1 MNVGSRM
8 CHAARVDSA
17 PRPTV
22 DQIRGAERDLIHE
35 RLPFFAIAWLATSF
49 VWLYTLASGDRPLL
63 SWRAA
68 LATAVAQL
76 AILVPA
82 ARYIGRRPGALATR
96 WSVLSAL
103 CVLPLVWTVAASG
116 TAAPLAVLM
125 PVLAAFMLTPPL
137 FFAWSWQVELGLM
150 LAVTLSAAVWLMGV
164 RPASGVALGDLLI
177 VFGSMTALG
186 TALAARVSRE
196 LALRLARR
204 EQEEEARRALD
215 ESREAQLE
223 SEERFRV
230 AFHRAPFGMAMVG
243 ADGTVQQVN
252 DAFARLLGRTPEEM
266 AGTRIDDFIDPDDL
280 AEAHAHRRLVLSG
293 DFESVETVMR
303 LRHSDGHAV
312 LTRVT
317 RSMVRDRDGRPSHM
331 IGQVEDVTE
340 QRRAEEALRTSERT
354 FRSFAESMAAGVL
367 IVQEGVVRYANAA
380 VTTITGFDA
389 SEILGQSI
397 LFVVHPAD
405 RDLVWQRGLARLRG
419 DAVSTRAEYRVN
431 TKSGVE
437 RWVDITVVLI
447 DYQGAPA
454 LLGTAF
460 DVTERKRTE
469 QALASSERMFRS
481 FAESTAAGVLIV
493 QDEILRYV
501 NAALTTITGFDTS
514 ELRDMPLAD
523 LLHPDDRAIAIA
535 RAQARLRNEAVPVRV
550 EYRLR
555 RKYGG
560 HAWIDLTVGIIDHEG
575 RPALLGTAFDV
586 TERKNAEEALRTSL
600 DELRR
605 SEDQLR
611 LLAQR
616 QVRVREEERRRL
628 GFDLHDD
635 VCQELVGT
643 GIMVESVR
651 GRLHATDPEASQ
663 KLARVGRHL
672 NDLGEHLRLVA
683 RELRPMLLHDLGL
696 ADSVRSLAAGMST
709 TTRIT
714 TRVPRPIPRL
724 AEEIETA
731 VYRIVQEA
739 ISNALR
745 HAHADEVVVT
755 LAASDGVLHAEVR
768 DDGRGFDAKTRQ
780 RESLGLVSM
789 EERALA
795 VGGKLRVDSSPGR
808 GTTVVLTCP
817 LIRSVPRPAA

>member
-1 MNVGSRM
+1 M
-8 CHAARVDSA
+8 CHAARVDLA
-17 PRPTV
+17 PHPATDR
-22 DQIRGAERDLIHE
+22 IRRAERDLIHE
-35 RLPFFAIAWLATSF
+35 RFPFFAVVWSATSI
-49 VWLYTLASGDRPLL
+49 VWLYTLASGARPVL
-63 SWRAA
+63 SWQAA
-68 LATAVAQL
+68 FATAAAQL

-82 ARYIGRRPGALATR
+82 TRVIGRRPGALAT
-96 WSVLSAL
+96 LAGAL
-103 CVLPLVWTVAASG
+103 GALGTLPMVWTVAASG

-137 FFAWSWQVELGLM
+137 FFAWSWRVELGLM
-150 LAVTLSAAVWLMGV
+150 LAVTLPAAIWMMVV
-164 RPASGVALGDLLI
+164 RPESGVALRDLLV
-177 VFGSMTALG
+177 VFGSTTVLG

-196 LALRLARR
+196 LRLRIARR
-204 EQEEEARRALD
+204 EQEDEARRALA
-215 ESREAQLE
+215 ETREAHLE

-230 AFHRAPFGMAMVG
+230 AFHRAPIGMSMVG
-243 ADGTVQQVN
+243 VDGTVQQVN
-252 DAFARLLGRTPEEM
+252 DAFARLLGRAADEM
-266 AGTRIDDFIDPDDL
+266 VGTSIDAFIHPDDL
-280 AEAHAHRRLVLSG
+280 PVAHEHRRLILSG
-293 DFESVETVMR
+293 DVDCMETVMR
-303 LRHSDGHAV
+303 LRHRDGRAV
-312 LTRVT
+312 LARVT
-317 RSMVRDRDGRPSHM
+317 RSLVRDRDGNPSHM

-340 QRRAEEALRTSERT
+340 RRRAEEALRASERT

-367 IVQEGVVRYANAA
+367 IVQDGVVRYANAA
-380 VTTITGFDA
+380 VTTITGFEGP
-389 SEILGQSI
+389 EILGQSI
-397 LFVVHPAD
+397 LFVVHPAE

-419 DAVSTRAEYRVN
+419 EAVSTRAEYRVH

-460 DVTERKRTE
+460 DVTERKRAE
-469 QALASSERMFRS
+469 HALASSERMFRS

-493 QDEILRYV
+493 QDEIIRYV
-501 NAALTTITGFDTS
+501 NAAVTTITGFDPN
-514 ELRDMPLAD
+514 ELRGMPLAD
-523 LLHPDDRAIAIA
+523 LVHPDDRAMAIA
-535 RAQARLRNEAVPVRV
+535 RAQARVRDEAAPVRA

-560 HAWIDLTVGIIDHEG
+560 YAWVDLTVGIIDHEG

-605 SEDQLR
+605 SQEQLR

-651 GRLHATDPEASQ
+651 GRLHAIDPEASQ

-696 ADSVRSLAAGMST
+696 EDSVRSLAAGMST

-714 TRVPRPIPRL
+714 TRVPTPIPRL
-724 AEEIETA
+724 GEEIETA
-731 VYRIVQEA
+731 AYRIVQEA

-745 HAHADEVVVT
+745 HAHANEVVVT
-755 LAASDGVLHAEVR
+755 LAASEGVLRAEVH
-768 DDGRGFDAKTRQ
+768 DDGRGFDAKARH

-795 VGGKLRVDSSPGR
+795 VGGKLHVISSPGR

-817 LIRSVPRPAA
+817 LLRSVPRPAA

>member
-1 MNVGSRM
+1 M
-8 CHAARVDSA
+8 DLLA
-17 PRPTV
+17 PPATS
-22 DQIRGAERDLIHE
+22 QIRLAERDLIRE
-35 RLPFFAIAWLATSF
+35 RFPFFAIVWIATSC

-63 SWRAA
+63 SWPAA
-68 LATAVAQL
+68 LATAAAQL

-82 ARYIGRRPGALATR
+82 ARHMGRIPGALATR
-96 WSVLSAL
+96 AGAL
-103 CVLPLVWTVAASG
+103 VALGSLPLVWTVAASG

-125 PVLAAFMLTPPL
+125 PVLAAFMLAPPL

-150 LAVTLSAAVWLMGV
+150 LAVTLPAAVWMMV
-164 RPASGVALGDLLI
+164 VQPESGVALRDLI
-177 VFGSMTALG
+177 VVFGAMTGLG
-186 TALAARVSRE
+186 AALAARVSRE
-196 LALRLARR
+196 LSHRIARR
-204 EQEEEARRALD
+204 EQEEESRRALA

-230 AFHRAPFGMAMVG
+230 AFHRAPIGMSMVG
-243 ADGTVQQVN
+243 ADGMFLQVN
-252 DAFARLLGRTPEEM
+252 AAFARMLGRTADEM
-266 AGTRIDDFIDPDDL
+266 VGTSVDDVIDPEDL
-280 AEAHAHRRLVLSG
+280 PLAHEHRREVLSG
-293 DFESVETVMR
+293 AVDSVETVMR
-303 LRHSDGHAV
+303 LRHRAGHAV
-312 LTRVT
+312 VARVT
-317 RSMVRDRDGRPSHM
+317 RSMVRDRDGKPSHM
-331 IGQVEDVTE
+331 IGQAEDVTE
-340 QRRAEEALRTSERT
+340 RRRAEEALRASERT

-367 IVQEGVVRYANAA
+367 IVQDGVVRYANAA
-380 VTTITGFDA
+380 VTTITGFDGP
-389 SEILGQSI
+389 EILGQSI
-397 LFVVHPAD
+397 LFVVHPAE

-419 DAVSTRAEYRVN
+419 EAVATRAEYRVN

-469 QALASSERMFRS
+469 QALATSERMFRS

-493 QDEILRYV
+493 QDEIIRYA
-501 NAALTTITGFDTS
+501 NAALTTITGFDPV
-514 ELRDMPLAD
+514 ELRGMPLAD
-523 LLHPDDRAIAIA
+523 LVHPDDRAMAIA
-535 RAQARLRNEAVPVRV
+535 RAQARVRDEAAPVRA

-555 RKYGG
+555 RKQGG
-560 HAWIDLTVGIIDHEG
+560 YAWIDLTVGVVDHEG

-651 GRLHATDPEASQ
+651 GRLDAIDPEASQ

-696 ADSVRSLAAGMST
+696 EDSVRSLAAGMST

-714 TRVPRPIPRL
+714 TRVPTPIPRL
-724 AEEIETA
+724 GEEIETA

-755 LAASDGVLHAEVR
+755 LAASDGVLRAEVR
-768 DDGRGFDAKTRQ
+768 DDGRGFDAQTRQ
-780 RESLGLVSM
+780 REALGLVSM

-795 VGGKLRVDSSPGR
+795 VGGKLQVISSPGR